1 MLEDL
6 QLKIDLYQEQIDNLE
21 KSGHFTDNEIETQSI
36 PLKAHLSLLKD
47 IKSLHILSITSAEAA
62 KRMMAFLEVA
72 ETMKD
77 PVHIKF
83 GMTKESYEEGR
94 DIHEMY
100 FKNLGLLPVI
110 KPDFQT
116 SNLQEAK

>member
-6 QLKIDLYQEQIDNLE
+6 QSKIDLYQEQIDNLE
-21 KSGHFTDNEIETQSI
+21 KSGHFTDKEIETQSI

-47 IKSLHILSITSAEAA
+47 VKSLHILSITSGEAA
-62 KRMMAFLEVA
+62 KRMMEFIEVA
-72 ETMKD
+72 EK
-77 PVHIKF
+77 IKVATHLKY

-110 KPDFQT
+110 KPEYQT
-116 SNLQEAK
+116 SKPQEAK